1 MFAVNKIN
9 TMKARLK
16 ESQPITRLSD
26 MKVKQFAVVLDGES
40 EGCIV
45 YRPYLFTGVF
55 AIDLTNG
62 CYWDGRPKIKDFKVR
77 ILQAGEVIEIT
88 E

>member
-1 MFAVNKIN
+1 
-9 TMKARLK
+9 MKARLK
-16 ESQPITRLSD
+16 EESQAVTRLSD
-26 MKVKQFAVVLDGES
+26 MEVKQFAVVLDGES

-62 CYWDGRPKIKDFKVR
+62 GYWGSRAEIANPKVR